1 MAKDIQLIVS
11 QVEYLENILCLLYSL
26 KIYKSCFHRGD
37 GFLCVTKG
45 VAL

>member
-11 QVEYLENILCLLYSL
+11 QVEYLDNTLYLLYNL

>member
-1 MAKDIQLIVS
+1 MAMCIQLIVS
-11 QVEYLENILCLLYSL
+11 QVEYLENILCLLYNL

-45 VAL
+45 VA